1 MIVKFFA
8 SKKGGGTAS
17 IDYLLD
23 KRTQKGTA
31 RILQGDEKLTREI
44 IKSMSQK
51 HKACVGCLSFEEK
64 NISEELKKELM
75 RSFENMLLTPEMQG
89 RYNILWVEHID
100 KERLELNFVIPK
112 IDLESKK
119 AFNPYFHMADMKK
132 KDLWTDFV
140 NLKHNLSNPKN
151 PTKENTIQGS
161 KKEKELI
168 RDYESLDKILH
179 DQVAQGLINSRKE
192 LISFLEFNSIEVT
205 RQGKD
210 YLGIKLPD
218 SQKAKRFKGGIY
230 NEQFTSF
237 EQLAGIRRETE
248 SRARAFNQ
256 RDITA
261 ELAKLEREL
270 HERIQRKSEYY
281 RERHK
286 NTNHLQRGQ
295 YHQPIQ
301 REREKNT
308 SRARENPRTSKG
320 NTRELQPEHK
330 STEQRADEIQT
341 HNNTL
346 QLPMWDSI
354 NDNFLFDCVV
364 SVDKTLSNLKR
375 ENNNDKERREVY
387 TDERGGT
394 HQTERQVVLSNPI
407 AQGSQ
412 DDDIRSRAH
421 SRNREITE
429 RNTRL
434 SEQRGRTLQR
444 FRESIQNARESLQL
458 QQEFNTNSPERK
470 RDIQR
475 EFTEARER
483 IQTGTRELKSNSL
496 AIRERI
502 AGIREQ
508 VSKRFREFA
517 SAIKHRVSQVIEKRR
532 EKEREIQ
539 RHRQRDRGLSR

>member
-8 SKKGGGTAS
+8 NKKGGGTSS

-23 KRTQKGTA
+23 KRTQQGTA

-75 RSFENMLLTPEMQG
+75 QSFENMLLTPEMQG
-89 RYNILWVEHID
+89 RYNILWVEHTD
-100 KERLELNFVIPK
+100 KNRLELNFVIPK

-132 KDLWTDFV
+132 KDLWTDSV

-151 PTKENTIQGS
+151 PAKENTIQGN

-179 DQVAQGLINSRKE
+179 DQAAQGLINSRKE
-192 LISFLEFNSIEVT
+192 LISFLEFNNIQIT

-237 EQLAGIRRETE
+237 EQLTEIRRETE

-281 RERHK
+281 RERNK
-286 NTNHLQRGQ
+286 KTNHLQRGQ
-295 YHQPIQ
+295 HHQAIL
-301 REREKNT
+301 RERQENT
-308 SRARENPRTSKG
+308 SRARENPRTSKSDA
-320 NTRELQPEHK
+320 RELQSKYK

-341 HNNTL
+341 NNDTL
-346 QLPMWDSI
+346 QLPMRDSTS
-354 NDNFLFDCVV
+354 DNFFFDCVV

-375 ENNNDKERREVY
+375 ENNNNKERREVY
-387 TDERGGT
+387 TNERERAY
-394 HQTERQVVLSNPI
+394 QTGQRSLFQNPI

-412 DDDIRSRAH
+412 DDDIRSRAY

-434 SEQRGRTLQR
+434 SEQRDRALQS
-444 FRESIQNARESLQL
+444 FRESIQNAGEILQL
-458 QQEFNTNSPERK
+458 QQEFNANYPARK
-470 RDIQR
+470 RGIQK
-475 EFTEARER
+475 EFTDTRER
-483 IQTGTRELKSNSL
+483 IQTGIRELKSNSL
-496 AIRERI
+496 TIRERI
-502 AGIREQ
+502 AELRER
-508 VSKRFREFA
+508 VSKQFREFTDT
-517 SAIKHRVSQVIEKRR
+517 IKHKISQVIERR
-532 EKEREIQ
+532 KEQARQMQ
-539 RHRQRDRGLSR
+539 RHRQRDRGMSR